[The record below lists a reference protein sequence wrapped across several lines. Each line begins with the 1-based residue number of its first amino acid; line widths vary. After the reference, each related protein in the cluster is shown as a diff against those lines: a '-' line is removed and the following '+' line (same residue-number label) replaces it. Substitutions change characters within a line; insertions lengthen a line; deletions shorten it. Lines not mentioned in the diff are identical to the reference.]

1 MSRTRQLGALVAI
14 ALATGASVAS
24 ISSDALG
31 RAEPTA
37 PKQGCAVDG
46 VRVFLYDQ
54 GDAST
59 VEISTRLQPIG
70 GLRATCT
77 VDWSRVTLASPD
89 QAAGTPTVAIVQSYV
104 DHALEAPLMLA
115 DGLSSA
121 IVPAWKGDV
130 DERGKIVSLRLVV
143 EGTASGLRVEVP
155 RDTFPRATTNGA
167 RAERR
172 AKGARDGTA
181 RFGALGELAIKAEGP
196 GPANAFGPTDPLGEA
211 SIVVETVPGG
221 APLTQPIP
229 ATIAVLG
236 MMRATIPLRVLELSP
251 ENDAGWDEAARY
263 AYAAAMNG
271 DPLVASLGVH
281 TLAWLGSGLSLQ
293 AVRIATIS
301 DGPETAAVPAAVATA
316 VGDPDA
322 RVAKTL
328 GGIGRFLPL
337 GRPSTFKKA
346 LMKRPELDLARA
358 KAARD
363 AVARLAPVKPEELV
377 QLAVP
382 ALLDRTVPVDPP
394 APMPKPG
401 AAPIV
406 TPQPTEP
413 AVEPADAPPASARPR
428 HHRRRAHRHLPIGLL
443 FGGLAAFAAI
453 ALAWNESRERTPA
466 A

>member
-1 MSRTRQLGALVAI
+1 MTSARKLGALVAI
-14 ALATGASVAS
+14 AIAAGASIAS
-24 ISSDALG
+24 ITADAHG
-31 RAEPTA
+31 RAESAA

-59 VEISTRLQPIG
+59 VEISTKLVPIG

-143 EGTASGLRVEVP
+143 EGTASGLRLEVP

-167 RAERR
+167 RVERR
-172 AKGARDGTA
+172 AKGARDATA
-181 RFGALGELAIKAEGP
+181 RFGALGELAITAEGP
-196 GPANAFGPTDPLGEA
+196 GPANAFGPTDALGDA
-211 SIVVETVPGG
+211 AIVVEAVPSG
-221 APLTQPIP
+221 APVSQPLP

-236 MMRATIPLRVLELSP
+236 MLRATIPLRVLELSP

-271 DPLVASLGVH
+271 DPLVAALGAH

-301 DGPETAAVPAAVATA
+301 DGPETAAVPASVATA

-363 AVARLAPVKPEELV
+363 AIARLAPVTPEELV
-377 QLAVP
+377 KLAVP

-394 APMPKPG
+394 APLPKPG

-406 TPQPTEP
+406 TPLPNEP
-413 AVEPADAPPASARPR
+413 AVGPADEPPALTTRR
-428 HHRRRAHRHLPIGLL
+428 HRRRHSRKHLPLGLL
-443 FGGLAAFAAI
+443 FGGLAAAAAL
-453 ALAWNESRERTPA
+453 ALAWNESRERE
-466 A
+466 

>member
-1 MSRTRQLGALVAI
+1 MRATRQLVAPLAI
-14 ALATGASVAS
+14 ALAASAS
-24 ISSDALG
+24 IASSHDALA
-31 RAEPTA
+31 RTEPLA
-37 PKQGCAVDG
+37 PKQGCATDG
-46 VRVFLYDQ
+46 VRVFVYDQ

-59 VEISTRLQPIG
+59 IEISTRLLPIG
-70 GLRATCT
+70 GQRATCT
-77 VDWSRVTLASPD
+77 VDWSRVALSSPD
-89 QAAGTPTVAIVQSYV
+89 QTSATPTVAIVQSYV

-130 DERGKIVSLRLVV
+130 DERGKLVSLRLIV

-172 AKGARDGTA
+172 AKGARDATA
-181 RFGALGELAIKAEGP
+181 RFGALGELAITAEGP
-196 GPANAFGPTDPLGEA
+196 GPANAFGPTDSLGEVA
-211 SIVVETVPGG
+211 VVVEIVPSG

-236 MMRATIPLRVLELSP
+236 MLRATIPLRVLELSP

-271 DPLVASLGVH
+271 DPLVASLGAH

-293 AVRIATIS
+293 AVRIATTS

-322 RVAKTL
+322 RVAKNL

-346 LMKRPELDLARA
+346 LIKRPELDVARA

-363 AVARLAPVKPEELV
+363 AVARLAPVQPEELV
-377 QLAVP
+377 KLAVP

-394 APMPKPG
+394 AAIPKPG
-401 AAPIV
+401 ATPIV

-413 AVEPADAPPASARPR
+413 ALGPTDAPTPLATRR
-428 HHRRRAHRHLPIGLL
+428 HRRSPARRHLPLGLL
-443 FGGLAAFAAI
+443 FGGLAAAA
-453 ALAWNESRERTPA
+453 ALVLAWNESRERG
-466 A
+466 